1 MEKTRVIIA
10 DDHTIL
16 RQGLRS
22 LLSDQED
29 MELVG
34 EATDGRE
41 AIEMARELRPDVVV
55 MDISMQKLNG
65 VEATRQILEENDQIK
80 VIVLSIHDEEGFIS
94 SALRAGASGYVLK
107 SSAFDELKQAIRA
120 AVRGE
125 VFLSPAIS
133 PVVIQGYLSSQ
144 RPKEHKSLYERL
156 TPRQR
161 ELLQLLAEGY
171 PRREIASLLGI
182 SPKTVSRHREDIMK
196 NLDIHDDAGL
206 VKFAINMGIVDS

>member
-80 VIVLSIHDEEGFIS
+80 VIVLSIHVEIS
-94 SALRAGASGYVLK
+94 ADQLGPLAHPDQAEMAVFGRLGPHGLEVKADTIVLYDQSGLACLALDLH
-107 SSAFDELKQAIRA
+107 
-120 AVRGE
+120 
-125 VFLSPAIS
+125 
-133 PVVIQGYLSSQ
+133 QG
-144 RPKEHKSLYERL
+144 
-156 TPRQR
+156 
-161 ELLQLLAEGY
+161 
-171 PRREIASLLGI
+171 
-182 SPKTVSRHREDIMK
+182 M
-196 NLDIHDDAGL
+196 
-206 VKFAINMGIVDS
+206 